1 MCNTDIPIFI
11 SGSPGTGKGFMANV
25 LHIKGKRKDKSFIE
39 LDLKLLSEDNIEK
52 ELFGSISNI
61 GVLELSNGGTLL
73 IKHIEL
79 LPLKVQDRLYQ
90 AITDKYYL
98 DYKMRKMEFD
108 IRIVTCSEYSAKE
121 LLNKEKLIS
130 SLYYMLCIVTIDL
143 LPLQERQDD
152 LYEYILYFLKQYN
165 KKYHKNIKL
174 SSRAMD
180 ELLNY
185 DWGQNIHEVSQVLE
199 QLVIHMDKEEIS
211 VYDLPKQ
218 ITKESSDYFE
228 SQMDLKQMLEFYES
242 KIINRAYEKYKTS
255 VGVARNLN
263 ISQATATRKLQ
274 KYIKD
279 YNR

>member
-1 MCNTDIPIFI
+1 MHQEVLALRSNRKYDTSYIISENINTKNALNIIDKMCNTDIPIFI
-11 SGSPGTGKGFMANV
+11 SGSPRTGKGFMANV

-121 LLNKEKLIS
+121 LLNKRKANIKF
-130 SLYYMLCIVTIDL
+130 
-143 LPLQERQDD
+143 
-152 LYEYILYFLKQYN
+152 ILYVMYSN
-165 KKYHKNIKL
+165 
-174 SSRAMD
+174 
-180 ELLNY
+180 
-185 DWGQNIHEVSQVLE
+185 
-199 QLVIHMDKEEIS
+199 
-211 VYDLPKQ
+211 
-218 ITKESSDYFE
+218 
-228 SQMDLKQMLEFYES
+228 
-242 KIINRAYEKYKTS
+242 NRFIAIARKT
-255 VGVARNLN
+255 R
-263 ISQATATRKLQ
+263 
-274 KYIKD
+274 
-279 YNR
+279 